1 MKIKHCRRSLQG
13 EEPTTLVARYPV
25 LRNKRWHQSKFYFLY
40 CSDSHLL
47 KHCTSFMM
55 ALMGAKQGCNC
66 ITAKGGGG
74 VLLSLWH
81 SMFYISF
88 LWGELITDFHVL
100 HWAHGHHLIVV
111 VFFFSTKIAV
121 LTKSSVVRATFL
133 ILQLVFGSDL
143 RGIVFQANV
152 CVFSF
157 QCARSPRTKWRSLAT
172 QASLCPLKCT
182 SEIR

>member
-74 VLLSLWH
+74 SLTE
-81 SMFYISF
+81 S
-88 LWGELITDFHVL
+88 LAQHVL
-100 HWAHGHHLIVV
+100 YFLSMGGANHRFSCSSLSPWAPSHCGG
-111 VFFFSTKIAV
+111 VFFFP
-121 LTKSSVVRATFL
+121 
-133 ILQLVFGSDL
+133 Q
-143 RGIVFQANV
+143 
-152 CVFSF
+152 
-157 QCARSPRTKWRSLAT
+157 RSLF
-172 QASLCPLKCT
+172 
-182 SEIR
+182 

>member
-66 ITAKGGGG
+66 ITAKGGG
-74 VLLSLWH
+74 SLTE
-81 SMFYISF
+81 S
-88 LWGELITDFHVL
+88 LAQHVL
-100 HWAHGHHLIVV
+100 YFLSMGGANHRFSCSSLSPWAPSHCGG
-111 VFFFSTKIAV
+111 VFFFHKDRCFNEVISCQSHISH
-121 LTKSSVVRATFL
+121 LTTRFW
-133 ILQLVFGSDL
+133 L
-143 RGIVFQANV
+143 RFKRHCIP
-152 CVFSF
+152 S
-157 QCARSPRTKWRSLAT
+157 
-172 QASLCPLKCT
+172 
-182 SEIR
+182 

>member
-40 CSDSHLL
+40 CSDSHLS

-66 ITAKGGGG
+66 ITAKGGG

-111 VFFFSTKIAV
+111 VFFFFHKDWCFNEVISCQSHISH
-121 LTKSSVVRATFL
+121 LTTRFW
-133 ILQLVFGSDL
+133 L
-143 RGIVFQANV
+143 RFKRHCIP
-152 CVFSF
+152 S
-157 QCARSPRTKWRSLAT
+157 
-172 QASLCPLKCT
+172 
-182 SEIR
+182 